1 MVWFLVLITD
11 SLNKDKL
18 CYQKANHNTC
28 KKFAFV
34 PGCTCANNTTLMVV
48 AGGALSIP
56 VVGEVV
62 YRIDSK
68 QIRVKFP
75 VGMC

>member
-1 MVWFLVLITD
+1 
-11 SLNKDKL
+11 
-18 CYQKANHNTC
+18 
-28 KKFAFV
+28 
-34 PGCTCANNTTLMVV
+34 MVV

-56 VVGEVV
+56 VVGEEV